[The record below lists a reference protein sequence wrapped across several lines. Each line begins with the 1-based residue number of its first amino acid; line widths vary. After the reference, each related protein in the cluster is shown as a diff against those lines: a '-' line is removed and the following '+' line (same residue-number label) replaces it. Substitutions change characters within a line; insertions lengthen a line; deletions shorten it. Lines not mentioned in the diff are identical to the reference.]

1 MLFRSAKEPAVRQQI
16 AAGAAYAAVMQDLA
30 KVDKRFKEDQANNA
44 KITGRNKREKMEKKA
59 KTNYQKGLKSIAA
72 KLEKIRK
79 KHGDSYYGH
88 AAFRTRESWVN
99 SYGREMVDEL
109 SKKK

>member
-1 MLFRSAKEPAVRQQI
+1 MT
-16 AAGAAYAAVMQDLA
+16 AAYAAVMKDLA
-30 KVDKRFKEDQANNA
+30 KVDKRFKDDQANNK

-59 KTNYQKGLKSIAA
+59 KTNYQKALKSIAS